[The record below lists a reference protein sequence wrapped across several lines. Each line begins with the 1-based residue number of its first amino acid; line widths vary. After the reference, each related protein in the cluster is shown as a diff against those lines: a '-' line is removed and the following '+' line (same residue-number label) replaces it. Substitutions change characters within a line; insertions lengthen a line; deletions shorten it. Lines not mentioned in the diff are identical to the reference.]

1 MSEPTREET
10 LCRMGDAAELLLG
23 NEAFNSTI
31 NSLVDQTFQTFAN
44 TKPDD
49 SVGRDSSYHLYR
61 ALVDVVSTLQQR
73 VSVRDEIMSK
83 AGDNNQEE
91 E

>member
-10 LCRMGDAAELLLG
+10 LCRMGDDAAFLL
-23 NEAFNSTI
+23 A
-31 NSLVDQTFQTFAN
+31 
-44 TKPDD
+44 TKRSIRIRFTGRSVLPDLRQPAED
-49 SVGRDSSYHLYR
+49 SVGRDNSYHFYR